1 MQLGSVLKQIIKDKK
16 KLVEESKN
24 KVSLQELKIKTT
36 EISKPIDFKNIFDSN
51 EISLIAEI
59 KRSSASAGNILPELD
74 LSNITNTYIEGGV
87 SAISILTEKTR
98 FGGSLSDLKKVA
110 SICKKNNVP
119 VLQKDFIFDVY
130 QIYEG
135 ALNGASAALII
146 VSILDEKELNQLIKT
161 CKDLSITP
169 LVEIFNEYELHL
181 ALNNGA
187 DVIGINN
194 RNLNNLETSLKVF
207 EELSP
212 MVPKDKIL
220 ISESGIKTIEDVEL
234 MSKQGADGVLVGESI
249 LKSKNINDHIK
260 KLSNVKKCK

>member
-59 KRSSASAGNILPELD
+59 KRSSASAGDILPELD

-98 FGGSLSDLKKVA
+98 FGGSLSDLKEVA

-146 VSILDEKELNQLIKT
+146 VSISYEKHG
-161 CKDLSITP
+161 S
-169 LVEIFNEYELHL
+169 
-181 ALNNGA
+181 
-187 DVIGINN
+187 
-194 RNLNNLETSLKVF
+194 
-207 EELSP
+207 
-212 MVPKDKIL
+212 
-220 ISESGIKTIEDVEL
+220 
-234 MSKQGADGVLVGESI
+234 
-249 LKSKNINDHIK
+249 
-260 KLSNVKKCK
+260 

>member
-1 MQLGSVLKQIIKDKK
+1 MKLGSVLKQIIQDKK
-16 KLVEESKN
+16 KLVEESKD
-24 KVSLQELKIKTT
+24 KISLEELKNKTS
-36 EISKPIDFKNIFDSN
+36 EIIKPIDFKNIFNSN

-59 KRSSASAGNILPELD
+59 KRSSASAGDILPELN
-74 LSNITNTYIEGGV
+74 LSDITNTYIKGGV

-98 FGGSLSDLKKVA
+98 FGGSLSDLKEVA
-110 SICKKNNVP
+110 SICKTNNVP

-135 ALNGASAALII
+135 AINGASAALII
-146 VSILDEKELNQLIKT
+146 VSILDEKELNKLIKT
-161 CKDLSITP
+161 CKELSITP
-169 LVEIFNEYELHL
+169 LVEIFNEYELNL
-181 ALNNGA
+181 ALDNGA

-220 ISESGIKTIEDVEL
+220 ISESGIKTIEDVKL
-234 MSKQGADGVLVGESI
+234 MSDQGADGVLVGESI
-249 LKSKNINDHIK
+249 LKSENIDDHIK
-260 KLSNVKKCK
+260 KLSNIKKCK

>member
-1 MQLGSVLKQIIKDKK
+1 MKLGSVLKQIIQDKK

-24 KVSLQELKIKTT
+24 KISLEELKNKTY
-36 EISKPIDFKNIFDSN
+36 EIIKPIDFRNIFN
-51 EISLIAEI
+51 FNKISLIAEI
-59 KRSSASAGNILPELD
+59 KRSSASAGDILPKLN
-74 LSNITNTYIEGGV
+74 LSDIANTYIKGGV

-110 SICKKNNVP
+110 SICKNNNVP

-135 ALNGASAALII
+135 AINGASAALII

-161 CKDLSITP
+161 CKELSITP
-169 LVEIFNEYELHL
+169 LVEIFNEYELNL
-181 ALNNGA
+181 ALDNGA

-220 ISESGIKTIEDVEL
+220 ISESGIKTIEDVKL
-234 MSKQGADGVLVGESI
+234 MSDQGADGVLVGESI
-249 LKSKNINDHIK
+249 LKSENIDDHIK
-260 KLSNVKKCK
+260 KLSNIKKCK